1 MERLDEAAPGLR
13 SGARPS
19 ARDADQ
25 VVVRTTPALR
35 VGLSREECWQL
46 YGWLGERAPF
56 VRHRL
61 RVIRSGGT
69 GDVSLITS
77 QERSDVLEA
86 IEIAGRGLHSLTS
99 GLLSLKL
106 ALSGDNPSAAPEAP
120 RTRSRERAP

>member
-1 MERLDEAAPGLR
+1 MEHLDEAEAGVR
-13 SGARPS
+13 SDVQPS
-19 ARDADQ
+19 SDAGE
-25 VVVRTTPALR
+25 VVVRTTPARR

-69 GDVSLITS
+69 GDVSLITP
-77 QERSDVLEA
+77 QERCEVLEA
-86 IEIAGRGLHSLTS
+86 IDIGGRSLSFLTS

-106 ALSGDNPSAAPEAP
+106 ALTGDNRSAAPEPP
-120 RTRSRERAP
+120 RTPSSERAL